1 MELMDDLAGFNVR
14 SWLLPT
20 FQCCHEIESKY
31 RERRATIDELVN
43 VIRWIE
49 AQVNVSRLWLP
60 TYIDIIS
67 LRAKNMMPLRSNSTR
82 YSKKLHWPHL
92 SWTA

>member
-1 MELMDDLAGFNVR
+1 MELMDNLAGFNVR

-20 FQCCHEIESKY
+20 FQRCHEIESKH
-31 RERRATIDELVN
+31 RERRATIDELIN

-49 AQVNVSRLWLP
+49 AQVNVYRLWLP

-92 SWTA
+92 SWTT